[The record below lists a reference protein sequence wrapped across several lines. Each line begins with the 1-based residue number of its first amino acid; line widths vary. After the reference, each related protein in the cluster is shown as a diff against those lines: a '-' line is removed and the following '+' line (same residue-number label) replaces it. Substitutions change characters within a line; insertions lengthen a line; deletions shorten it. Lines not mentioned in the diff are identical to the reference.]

1 MFSLVHA
8 ITDNPWAVGEATRD
22 VIRDF
27 AADGVVY
34 LELRTT
40 PRQVPGSGGLDPNP
54 PAFVPSC
61 WFSESEFWTVGVN
74 LEIDR
79 KKEKKKLSVRVL
91 YPIKI
96 NVFWDEANIFFK
108 KRHISF

>member
-8 ITDNPWAVGEATRD
+8 ITDNPWAVSEATRD

-40 PRQVPGSGGLDPNP
+40 PRQVPGSGVLDPNP
-54 PAFVPSC
+54 PASVFVGFLGNRMGKRGKSA
-61 WFSESEFWTVGVN
+61 FIESFVSGLRSTFFKTKQ
-74 LEIDR
+74 
-79 KKEKKKLSVRVL
+79 KK
-91 YPIKI
+91 
-96 NVFWDEANIFFK
+96 NIFF
-108 KRHISF
+108 F

>member
-40 PRQVPGSGGLDPNP
+40 PRQVPGSGVLDPNP
-54 PAFVPSC
+54 PASILAGFLNPNFVMLT
-61 WFSESEFWTVGVN
+61 WIGNRMEKK
-74 LEIDR
+74 R
-79 KKEKKKLSVRVL
+79 KKLFR
-91 YPIKI
+91 IRI
-96 NVFWDEANIFFK
+96 QIDIF
-108 KRHISF
+108 

>member
-40 PRQVPGSGGLDPNP
+40 PRQVPGSGVLDPNST
-54 PAFVPSC
+54 ASVI
-61 WFSESEFWTVGVN
+61 VGFLGN
-74 LEIDR
+74 NMGKKR
-79 KKEKKKLSVRVL
+79 KKCV
-91 YPIKI
+91 
-96 NVFWDEANIFFK
+96 
-108 KRHISF
+108 

>member
-40 PRQVPGSGGLDPNP
+40 PRQVPGSGVQDPNP
-54 PAFVPSC
+54 PAYVIVGFLGNRMGKRGKNA
-61 WFSESEFWTVGVN
+61 FSEGFVAGSRSTFLKT
-74 LEIDR
+74 
-79 KKEKKKLSVRVL
+79 KQ
-91 YPIKI
+91 
-96 NVFWDEANIFFK
+96 
-108 KRHISF
+108 KRYLLKTS

>member
-40 PRQVPGSGGLDPNP
+40 PRQVPGSGARDPNP
-54 PAFVPSC
+54 PASKFVG
-61 WFSESEFWTVGVN
+61 FLGNVMGKK
-74 LEIDR
+74 R
-79 KKEKKKLSVRVL
+79 KKCCFFRVSYPDPDKHFLRQSKK
-91 YPIKI
+91 
-96 NVFWDEANIFFK
+96 
-108 KRHISF
+108 SFLL

>member
-27 AADGVVY
+27 AADGAVY

-40 PRQVPGSGGLDPNP
+40 PRQVPGSGVLDPNP
-54 PAFVPSC
+54 PASVFVGFLNPD
-61 WFSESEFWTVGVN
+61 FEMMM
-74 LEIDR
+74 
-79 KKEKKKLSVRVL
+79 
-91 YPIKI
+91 
-96 NVFWDEANIFFK
+96 
-108 KRHISF
+108 